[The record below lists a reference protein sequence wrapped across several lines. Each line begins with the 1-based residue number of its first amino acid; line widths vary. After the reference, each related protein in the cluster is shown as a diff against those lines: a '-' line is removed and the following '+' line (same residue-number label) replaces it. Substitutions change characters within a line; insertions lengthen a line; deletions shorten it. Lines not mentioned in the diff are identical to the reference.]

1 MRKKLN
7 KKESRAEEFIIY
19 LAKTRVNVTR
29 VYILKV
35 WLDTIRGYQMR
46 PRTFGAVLLDFQ
58 K

>member
-7 KKESRAEEFIIY
+7 KKESRAEEFIID
-19 LAKTRVNVTR
+19 LANRVNVTR
-29 VYILKV
+29 VYKLKV